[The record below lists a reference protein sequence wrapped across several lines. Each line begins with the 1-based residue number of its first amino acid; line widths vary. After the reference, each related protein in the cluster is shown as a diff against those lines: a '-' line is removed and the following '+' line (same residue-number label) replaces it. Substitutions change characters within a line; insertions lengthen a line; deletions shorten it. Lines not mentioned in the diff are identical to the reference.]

1 MTTDDRLEKKT
12 QLNMNDFARTF
23 GEFLAELA
31 VAGESHHDLGQA
43 ERERVAAVDLP
54 EVDGLAVGLAHPL
67 EVAALDD
74 AGDAGHEEDAA
85 LDLELV
91 GVPQRLLVVGEREEQ
106 RLGDDVLDADEARAG
121 VGPVEDEALAHVLVE
136 VGAEVVRLHLPR
148 HVAGVEVERAQVL
161 VDLVHGAEPLDAPRR
176 RLQQRRPRLRRLP
189 RHLHLVARRRHCSTT
204 RS

>member
-1 MTTDDRLEKKT
+1 
-12 QLNMNDFARTF
+12 MNDFARTF

>member
-54 EVDGLAVGLAHPL
+54 EVDGLAVGLAHLL

-148 HVAGVEVERAQVL
+148 HVVGVEVERAQVL

>member
-1 MTTDDRLEKKT
+1 LEKKT